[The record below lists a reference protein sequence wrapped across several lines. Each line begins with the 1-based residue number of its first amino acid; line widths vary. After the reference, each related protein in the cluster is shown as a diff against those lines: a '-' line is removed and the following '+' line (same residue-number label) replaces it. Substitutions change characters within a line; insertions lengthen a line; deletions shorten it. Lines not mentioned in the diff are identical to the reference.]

1 MRISRLETF
10 VKLAELNSFSL
21 VAEELE
27 LTQPAVSIQVKN
39 LEEYFGVQLV
49 ERGSDGVFLTAEG
62 KLLYR
67 DAREIIRV
75 WKNIEHKIN
84 QLQDIVKGELT
95 IGASTI
101 PAEYILPQ
109 MIVEFCNTYPL
120 VEVKMEVNDS
130 EAIIN
135 DLLKKRCD
143 LGIVGS
149 KPDKTELLSIPI
161 ASDRLVLIVPRDH
174 PLAAQGIVTKRDLL
188 RQRFIMR
195 EEGSGTRKAM
205 GDGLNQIGISLQ
217 DLQIAAQ
224 MGSTE
229 AVIAAVEAGLGISV
243 ISSLAVR
250 RAEKIGLIKV
260 ADIEGFQVQRQFYLA
275 YSKDLY
281 DQNLVRRFVDSLK

>member
-120 VEVKMEVNDS
+120 VELKMEVNDS

-149 KPDKTELLSIPI
+149 KPDKTDLLSIPI

>member
-120 VEVKMEVNDS
+120 VELKMEVNDS

-149 KPDKTELLSIPI
+149 KPDKSDLLSIPI